1 MKIKYIREFNEKEL
15 DSKLH
20 ELQNELFGLRMKMK
34 TTDITNNAQFRN
46 IRKDISRILTIQNE
60 RINKQEK

>member
-1 MKIKYIREFNEKEL
+1 MKIKEIREFNEKEL

-20 ELQNELFGLRMKMK
+20 ELQDQLFGLRMKMK

-46 IRKDISRILTIQNE
+46 IRRDIARILTVQGE